1 MKIRL
6 IAGTLALAL
15 ASLAAPRAEPAQPA
29 PTTVKHSVKKSRSR
43 RTHAKRRAHRAKH
56 ARTRA
61 AKTAA
66 VRL

>member
-15 ASLAAPRAEPAQPA
+15 ASLAAPQAEPAQPA
-29 PTTVKHSVKKSRSR
+29 PTTVKHSVTKSKARHA
-43 RTHAKRRAHRAKH
+43 HAKRRAHRVKH

-61 AKTAA
+61 AKTPA